1 MSEAGRLDSF
11 YLAVLSLL
19 LASCTVEMRGG
30 AIKNVEK
37 KCDEAD
43 SIVRN
48 LSLHL

>member
-48 LSLHL
+48 LSLRL